1 MNVLMVA
8 SSYPK
13 FPGDTTAP
21 FIESIAQAMAARG
34 HRVDV
39 LLPHHPE
46 LRRPAGEPVRIIE
59 YEYAPREDW
68 SLWGYAQSLQSD
80 VRVRRGVYLLAPLV
94 ALALRRAIGAALGAR
109 RYDVVHAHWVVPNAA
124 LVTDIVG
131 AHRVPFVVSTHGS
144 DIFLAERS
152 GVIGAL
158 ARAALAAAGRV
169 TACSDDLRRRA
180 VALGADEGRTRT
192 VPYGVDAAAFGGSA
206 TPVPGDR
213 ASLRA
218 RLGAPE
224 GTALILAV
232 GRLVEK
238 KGLGTLVEA
247 AAGLEGAQVAIV
259 GAGDL
264 REPLQRRIAELRAPV
279 RLTGALDRDD
289 VALALAAADVVAV
302 PSVVDSAGNVDGLPN
317 TLLEAMAAGRAVV
330 ASRVAG
336 IPDVVVD
343 GINGVLVAPGDAAA
357 LRAALTRVIGDAGLR
372 ARLGAAA
379 RATVLARHGWDTAA
393 RRFEECYAAAAALDA
408 G

>member
-21 FIESIAQAMAARG
+21 FIESIARAVAARG
-34 HRVDV
+34 HAVDV
-39 LLPHHPE
+39 LLPHHPD
-46 LRRPAGEPVRIIE
+46 LRRPSGEPVRVVE
-59 YEYAPREDW
+59 YHYAPREDW
-68 SLWGYAQSLQSD
+68 SLWGYAQSLESD

-94 ALALRRAIGAALGAR
+94 ALALRRALGSLLADR

-124 LVTDIVG
+124 MVTDIVA
-131 AHRVPFVVSTHGS
+131 AHRVPFVVSAHGS

-152 GVIGAL
+152 GTIGAF
-158 ARAALAAAGRV
+158 ARSALKAAGRV
-169 TACSDDLRRRA
+169 TACSDDLRVRA
-180 VALGADEGRTRT
+180 VALGAAESRTRT

-206 TPVPGDR
+206 R
-213 ASLRA
+213 AEMR

-224 GTALILAV
+224 GARVVLAV

-238 KGLGTLVEA
+238 KGFATLVEA
-247 AAGLEGAQVAIV
+247 AAGISGAYVAIA

-264 REPLQRRIAELRAPV
+264 RESLLRRIAELGAPAS
-279 RLTGALDRDD
+279 LIGPLDRAG
-289 VALALAAADVVAV
+289 VAAAMAAADVVAV
-302 PSVVDSAGNVDGLPN
+302 PSVVDAAGNVDGLPN

-336 IPDVVVD
+336 MPDVLVD
-343 GINGVLVAPGDAAA
+343 GVNGLLVPPGDVPA
-357 LRAALTRVIGDAGLR
+357 LRAALCRLITDDALR

-379 RATVLARHGWDTAA
+379 RATAVESHGWDRAA
-393 RRFEECYAAAAALDA
+393 RRFEECYAEAAALDA
-408 G
+408 R

>member
-1 MNVLMVA
+1 MVA

-21 FIESIAQAMAARG
+21 FIESIARAVAARG
-34 HRVDV
+34 HAVDV
-39 LLPHHPE
+39 LLPHHPDL
-46 LRRPAGEPVRIIE
+46 LRPPGEPVRVVE
-59 YEYAPREDW
+59 YHYAPREDW
-68 SLWGYAQSLQSD
+68 SLWGYAQSLESD

-94 ALALRRAIGAALGAR
+94 ALALRRALGSLLKAR

-124 LVTDIVG
+124 MVTGIVA
-131 AHRVPFVVSTHGS
+131 AHKVPFVVSAHGS

-152 GVIGAL
+152 STIGAFARL
-158 ARAALAAAGRV
+158 ALRAAGRV
-169 TACSDDLRRRA
+169 TACSDDLRGRA
-180 VALGADEGRTRT
+180 VALGAAEGRTRT
-192 VPYGVDAAAFGGSA
+192 VPYGVDALAFGGPA
-206 TPVPGDR
+206 DADMP
-213 ASLRA
+213 A

-224 GTALILAV
+224 GARLVLAV

-238 KGLGTLVEA
+238 KGLRALIEA
-247 AAGLEGAQVAIV
+247 AAGISGAHVAIA

-264 REPLQRRIAELRAPV
+264 RESLLRRIAELGAPASLV
-279 RLTGALDRDD
+279 GALDRAG
-289 VALALAAADVVAV
+289 VAAAMAAADVVAV
-302 PSVVDSAGNVDGLPN
+302 PSVVDAAGNVDGLPN

-343 GINGVLVAPGDAAA
+343 GVNGLLVPPGDVPA
-357 LRAALTRVIGDAGLR
+357 LRAALRRLITDDALR

-379 RATVLARHGWDTAA
+379 RATAVKSHGWDTAA
-393 RRFEECYAAAAALDA
+393 QRFEECYAEAAALDA